1 MSVQFEWHGDKAI
14 AGYRTGKQTGLQD
27 AANAILDE
35 SRERTPVGPTGELQG
50 NSRAIVS
57 GDEAAIAYFA
67 IYAAYQ
73 HEGVGFN
80 RPNGGQA
87 KFLETAFNAKS
98 GEAQQIIAQA
108 VKQAMGA

>member
-1 MSVQFEWHGDKAI
+1 MSVSFEWNGDKML
-14 AGYRTGKQTGLQD
+14 AGYRAGKQKGLRD
-27 AANAILDE
+27 AAEAILAE
-35 SRERTPVGPTGELQG
+35 SRERTPVAETGELQG
-50 NSRAIVS
+50 NSGTDVS
-57 GDEAAIAYFA
+57 GDEATVFYRA

-73 HEGVGFN
+73 HEGIGFN

-108 VKQAMGA
+108 IKNAMGA